1 MKRTSILFSAA
12 LLLAGLQLAQAQG
25 VRIGERAWYTI
36 RGGLFVGMNQS
47 FHNGDVPLLPT
58 QENNYYGDAGS
69 TNIIFGV
76 HGEKAITRYVALG
89 VRLSFDQMSGDVEGS
104 FTEPYRIAD
113 DNGAVYEV
121 VRGHDAEY
129 TLQYLSLGFYAKF
142 YPMSGP
148 GFFALTGANLG
159 ALLKGD
165 YSHTATISE
174 PDWARGSVSVPL
186 SGAIPDANN
195 LRYALQLGFGYDFY
209 FRYGFVTPM
218 VSYEFGLNP
227 VSNATYADSW
237 KVNNLR
243 LLIDLTFPIP

>member
-1 MKRTSILFSAA
+1 MKRTVILFSAA
-12 LLLAGLQLAQAQG
+12 LLLAGLQLAQSQG
-25 VRIGERAWYTI
+25 MRIGERAWYTI

-58 QENNYYGDAGS
+58 QDNTYFGDAGS

-76 HGEKAITRYVALG
+76 HGEKAVTRYVVLG
-89 VRLSFDQMSGDVEGS
+89 VRVTYDQMSGDVEGN
-104 FTEPYRIAD
+104 FTEPFRIAD

-121 VRGHDAEY
+121 VRDHNAEY
-129 TLQYLSLGFYAKF
+129 TLQYVSLGFYSKL

-148 GFFALTGANLG
+148 GFFVLGGASLG
-159 ALLKGD
+159 ALLNGE
-165 YSHTATISE
+165 YSHTATIAE
-174 PDWARGSVSVPL
+174 PDWARGSVSAPQ
-186 SGAIPDANN
+186 SGEIPDVNN

-227 VSNATYADSW
+227 VSDAKYADSW

-243 LLIDLTFPIP
+243 FLIDLTFPIP